1 MARQMSTVLLRPGM
15 ILGRSLYD
23 AQGRVLLQRGLVIQ
37 EQYIKRIRSMYA
49 SIYIEDE
56 FSAGIDLVEAIPVEV
71 RLVMQQTLSR
81 QWEYWERNVSF
92 ERLTLQ
98 PGFARG
104 LREQMKTLLQI
115 VFATT
120 VIQEDLAALASFDNG
135 TYVHSMNV
143 AIYAMMLGH
152 ALQLPDSLLIDLG
165 IGAMLHDIGKL
176 WVPSDVINKQG
187 PLTAAETKVM
197 QRHAEWGH
205 HVLSRQTELSYL
217 VAHCAYQHH
226 ERLNG
231 SGYPR
236 GLTGD
241 ETHQFGKILAVVD
254 VYDAMVMHRP
264 YRLGFPPAEVMEYL
278 FSRAA
283 TEFDLDLVSLFS
295 QKVAMYP
302 LGTTVVLS
310 DRTNGLVVRIHDNVP
325 SRPVVLIVK
334 GPDGE
339 PVEPREV
346 DLCQQLNLTITRT
359 HASVIIE
366 SID

>member
-1 MARQMSTVLLRPGM
+1 MSTVLLRPDM
-15 ILGRSLYD
+15 ILGRTLYD
-23 AQGRVLLQRGLVIQ
+23 AQGRVLLQRGMVIR
-37 EQYIKRIRSMYA
+37 EQYIKKIRNMFA

-56 FSAGIDLVEAIPVEV
+56 LSAGIDLVETVPVEI
-71 RLVMQQTLSR
+71 RLAMQETLSR
-81 QWEYWERNVSF
+81 QWEHWGQHASF

-115 VFATT
+115 VSHTT
-120 VIQEDLAALASFDNG
+120 VIREDLSTLASFDNG

-152 ALQLPDSLLIDLG
+152 ALQLPESLLIDLG
-165 IGAMLHDIGKL
+165 VGAMLHDIGKL
-176 WVPSDVINKQG
+176 WVPAEVINKQG
-187 PLTAAETKVM
+187 PLTAPEMAVM

-205 HVLSRQTELSYL
+205 HVLAKQTELSYL

-241 ETHQFGKILAVVD
+241 EMHQFGKILAVVD

-264 YRLGFPPAEVMEYL
+264 YRAGFPPADVMEYL

-283 TEFDLDLVSLFS
+283 TEYDLDLVSLFS

-302 LGTTVVLS
+302 LGSTVQLS
-310 DRTNGLVVRIHDNVP
+310 DGTAALVVRIHENVP

-339 PVEPREV
+339 PVEPEEV

-359 HASVIIE
+359 HATVIME

>member
-23 AQGRVLLQRGLVIQ
+23 ARGRVLLQRGMMIR
-37 EQYIKRIRSMYA
+37 EQYIQTIRNMFA

-56 FSAGIDLVEAIPVEV
+56 LSAGIDLVETVPVEV
-71 RLVMQQTLSR
+71 RLTVEQTLSR
-81 QWEYWERNVSF
+81 QWEHWEQHASF

-104 LREQMKTLLQI
+104 IREQMKTLLRI
-115 VFATT
+115 ISDTT
-120 VIQEDLAALASFDNG
+120 VIREDLAAIASFDNG

-152 ALQLPDSLLIDLG
+152 ALRLPDSLLVDLG
-165 IGAMLHDIGKL
+165 IGAMLHDVGKL
-176 WVPSDVINKQG
+176 WVPVDVINKNG
-187 PLTAAETKVM
+187 PLTATETAMM

-241 ETHQFGKILAVVD
+241 EMHQFGKILAVVD

-264 YRLGFPPAEVMEYL
+264 YRPGFPPADVMEYL

-283 TEFDLDLVSLFS
+283 TEYDLDLVSLFS

-302 LGTTVVLS
+302 IGATVELS
-310 DRTNGLVVRIHDNVP
+310 DRTNALVVRIHDNVP
-325 SRPVVLIVK
+325 SRPVVLVVK

-339 PVEPREV
+339 RVEPWEV
-346 DLCQQLNLTITRT
+346 DLCQQLNLTITRS
-359 HASVIIE
+359 HATVVIK